1 MFTFLSLIEKITT
14 IFSVI
19 KMIKDFL
26 RDKEEF
32 NNPQNLIQA
41 SISGKEPDLMVDE
54 KKEKLD
60 NEFIGKAFFS
70 LHIVLLTISL
80 HF

>member
-1 MFTFLSLIEKITT
+1 
-14 IFSVI
+14 
-19 KMIKDFL
+19 MIKDAV

-32 NNPQNLIQA
+32 NNPQDLIKA
-41 SISGKEPDLMVDE
+41 SFSGKKPDLMVDK

-70 LHIVLLTISL
+70 CHIFLMTDHTDL
-80 HF
+80 